1 MSLLFVSYK
10 NNKPKY
16 YFQYAQE
23 ENGAGSDSDDD
34 SDVPDELKQ
43 DYVDEMT
50 GENTPPKPRY
60 EFPSCDVD
68 VNFLLHLFS
77 PVQWDYFYK

>member
-1 MSLLFVSYK
+1 MFIFNIFQECFCVFCRYDLCLLQK
-10 NNKPKY
+10 CIKPKY

-60 EFPSCDVD
+60 ELPSCE
-68 VNFLLHLFS
+68 
-77 PVQWDYFYK
+77 

>member
-1 MSLLFVSYK
+1 MFLCFCLYNFCLLQIYI
-10 NNKPKY
+10 KPKY
-16 YFQYAQE
+16 YFQYTKE

-60 EFPSCDVD
+60 ELPSCE
-68 VNFLLHLFS
+68 
-77 PVQWDYFYK
+77 

>member
-1 MSLLFVSYK
+1 MNYEVHFICLYLIFFKNVFVVTIFVSCK
-10 NNKPKY
+10 NIKPKY

-60 EFPSCDVD
+60 ELPSC
-68 VNFLLHLFS
+68 
-77 PVQWDYFYK
+77 K